1 MCQLSSNILAK
12 QFVATFHVITQE
24 FATCNCGVLWILVLH
39 NQSLTGEGLITQ
51 DYIVA
56 PAVSADIPLSTS
68 VPFT

>member
-12 QFVATFHVITQE
+12 HLVAVFHVITQE
-24 FATCNCGVLWILVLH
+24 FATCDCGVQI
-39 NQSLTGEGLITQ
+39 LTGEGLVTQ